1 MGLNLQLPE
10 MLFLLDQGLAFG
22 RKKLLSSPKRSRL
35 ISVDVVRGLAIAG
48 VVIFHL
54 VWDLD
59 FTGLL
64 PFGLAGHPAWL
75 LFGRTLAG
83 SFMVL
88 VGVSLVLA
96 HGAQVRW
103 KPFAKRV
110 LVILVAALMISIA
123 TRFIFPQSFIYF
135 GILHAIAAASVIGA
149 LFLRLPAM
157 LTLVAGLAVIALS
170 YAFSD
175 PLFNTRWL
183 AWIGFAEKPPV
194 SNDFVPIFPWVG
206 LTLLGISLTKLAV
219 AFSADEWLSSR
230 EPTGKSVR
238 SIAWLGRHS
247 LAIYLIHQPVLLA
260 IILPLSAWL
269 R

>member
-1 MGLNLQLPE
+1 MRADQSGISLLRGRALPA
-10 MLFLLDQGLAFG
+10 L
-22 RKKLLSSPKRSRL
+22 KRPRL

-64 PFGLAGHPAWL
+64 PFGLAGHPYWL

-103 KPFAKRV
+103 MPFAKRI
-110 LVILVAALMISIA
+110 LVIAIAALAISIA
-123 TRFIFPQSFIYF
+123 TRFIFPRTFIYF

-149 LFLRLPAM
+149 LFLRVPAM
-157 LTLVAGLAVIALS
+157 LTLLVGLVMIALS

-183 AWIGFAEKPPV
+183 AWIGFAEQPPV

-219 AFSADEWLSSR
+219 ALSADEWLSNR
-230 EPTGKSVR
+230 EPTGKTVR
-238 SIAWLGRHS
+238 SLAWLGRHS

>member
-1 MGLNLQLPE
+1 M
-10 MLFLLDQGLAFG
+10 
-22 RKKLLSSPKRSRL
+22 SSSKRPRL
-35 ISVDVVRGLAIAG
+35 VSVDVVRGLAIAG

-83 SFMVL
+83 TFMIL

-96 HGAQVRW
+96 HGTQVRW
-103 KPFAKRV
+103 TPFAKRT
-110 LVILVAALMISIA
+110 LVIVIAALTISIA
-123 TRFIFPQSFIYF
+123 TRFIFPQTFIYF

-149 LFLRLPAM
+149 LFLWFPAM

-183 AWIGFAEKPPV
+183 AWIGFAEQPPV

-206 LTLLGISLTKLAV
+206 LTLIGISFTKLAL
-219 AFSADEWLSSR
+219 ALSADEWLSSR
-230 EPTGKSVR
+230 EPSGRVVR
-238 SIAWLGRHS
+238 SLVWLGRHS
-247 LAIYLIHQPVLLA
+247 LAIYLVHQPVLLA
-260 IILPLSAWL
+260 IILPLSTWL